1 MKDARCSRVCIN
13 WAELL
18 VPKIADALDVPKTAD
33 ALDVPKFAEIV
44 DMPKS
49 D

>member
-1 MKDARCSRVCIN
+1 MCKTRQY

-18 VPKIADALDVPKTAD
+18 VPKIADAADVPKTAD
-33 ALDVPKFAEIV
+33 AADVPIFAEIV